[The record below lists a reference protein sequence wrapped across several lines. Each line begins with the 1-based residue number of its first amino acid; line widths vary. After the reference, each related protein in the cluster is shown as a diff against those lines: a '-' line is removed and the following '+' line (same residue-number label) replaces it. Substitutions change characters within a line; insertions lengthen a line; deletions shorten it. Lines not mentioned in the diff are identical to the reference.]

1 MPVGKNLISRL
12 VRRGF
17 VNQLVLAA
25 LLFISAG
32 SLKFWQGWVFMV
44 LNLIAGLCSCI
55 YFYKHDLQLLERRM
69 LKKEKIS
76 EQRLIMTLWKVL
88 AAVSIV
94 LSGYDYQFGWSRT
107 FPGPV
112 PLWLTLLALLL
123 VLGGH
128 VLFFQVLKANR
139 FAASIIQ
146 VEAGQAVVAT
156 GPYRFVRH
164 PMYSAGV
171 IIWLCTPLALGS
183 YAAVPVCVLIIPA
196 IIFRLL
202 NEEKVLRQELP
213 GYSEYCRRTRFRLV
227 PFVW

>member
-55 YFYKHDLQLLERRM
+55 YFYKHDPQLLERRM

-94 LSGYDYQFGWSRT
+94 LSGYDYRFGWSRT

-128 VLFFQVLKANR
+128 VLFF
-139 FAASIIQ
+139 
-146 VEAGQAVVAT
+146 
-156 GPYRFVRH
+156 
-164 PMYSAGV
+164 
-171 IIWLCTPLALGS
+171 
-183 YAAVPVCVLIIPA
+183 
-196 IIFRLL
+196 
-202 NEEKVLRQELP
+202 
-213 GYSEYCRRTRFRLV
+213 
-227 PFVW
+227 